1 MRAVRRSEYMS
12 PYCGSNQS
20 HTHYTGTI
28 NAKACQQPCPG
39 PQSAA
44 LPDCV
49 PARPTSV
56 RARVP
61 PCKPRYTTASTCPAC
76 ANSALFVMH
85 GSCPTARGSAT
96 RQRCRAVGVFWSCLF
111 QPPVIIHLQVCLEV
125 NGLPEWSKAQCADA
139 GVVGF
144 A

>member
-1 MRAVRRSEYMS
+1 MS
-12 PYCGSNQS
+12 PYCASNQS
-20 HTHYTGTI
+20 HIHYTSTI
-28 NAKACQQPCPG
+28 NAKACQQPCPE

-49 PARPTSV
+49 PARPTSM

-61 PCKPRYTTASTCPAC
+61 PCKPRYTAASTCPVC

-85 GSCPTARGSAT
+85 GSRPTPRGSAM
-96 RQRCRAVGVFWSCLF
+96 RQRDAAALSGCRSLPVMTLPSTSVFAF
-111 QPPVIIHLQVCLEV
+111 VCLEV

-139 GVVGF
+139 GIVGF